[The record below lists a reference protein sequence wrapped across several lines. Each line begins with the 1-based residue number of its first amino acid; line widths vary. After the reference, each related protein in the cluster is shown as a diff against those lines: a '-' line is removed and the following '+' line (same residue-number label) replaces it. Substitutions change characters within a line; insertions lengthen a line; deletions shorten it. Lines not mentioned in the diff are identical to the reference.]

1 MIGNLVDQFVGI
13 FAPTTA
19 ARRMH
24 ARATMQQ
31 ISAFSGG
38 SATGGYKAGKLN
50 RLTKGYQPGSTSE
63 NAQPRADIARMR
75 ALSWDLYRNNPQARK
90 ICRSLESKVIGRGM
104 RLQSQ
109 ATKPDGSA
117 HVEFRTRV
125 RVLWNLVQTKLDY
138 RGVPSKGGQLF
149 SDLCKTALRACVL
162 SGESLY
168 RFRSGDRDGN
178 MPTEMIQLIH
188 ADRLVD
194 SLRVDPSALAG
205 SYFFGIELDSEE
217 RRIAYHF
224 SKYHPNDPR
233 GLATAG
239 EIVRVDASQIG
250 HLYIADDI
258 DQLRGI
264 PWFGPVLLKNQ
275 ETSDYEYSELKAA
288 AVSACV
294 VLGYRRSSGQN
305 AFGLQQPDEWD
316 LTDADGN
323 KLTAMQPGM
332 LMDLGRTGEIQ
343 GFNPMR
349 PNSNASEFINHM
361 VRSQAAGVPGTKGS
375 TLTGDYRKS
384 SFSSERSADNDIWP
398 EIEGVQDWFAA
409 NFCQPIYER
418 VVFSAVLNGW
428 FADLVSLDDFVARK
442 NDYLAAT
449 WHGPV
454 GRSINPTDD
463 AKAAR
468 LRVQNGQSSPQIEA
482 ALLGRDWQ
490 EIVRDVD
497 EYLEFCEQ
505 NDIPDSVIA
514 QTLGIDQQDQP
525 LEDPEDKE
533 TANGADPSAGKD
545 EED

>member
-1 MIGNLVDQFVGI
+1 MIGNLVDSVVGV
-13 FAPTTA
+13 FAPA
-19 ARRMH
+19 AALRRMQ
-24 ARATMQQ
+24 ARATMKQ

-38 SATGGYKAGKLN
+38 SSVGGHKAGKLN
-50 RLTKGYQPGSTSE
+50 RMTKSHQPGSTSE
-63 NAQPRADIARMR
+63 NAQPRADIVRMR

-109 ATKPDGSA
+109 ATRPDGTA

-138 RGVPSKGGQLF
+138 RGQPGQGGQLF

-168 RFRSGDRDGN
+168 RFRTGVRIGS
-178 MPTEMIQLIH
+178 MPTTKMQLIH

-194 SLRVDPSALAG
+194 TLLVDPAKIAG
-205 SYFFGIELDSEE
+205 SYFFGIELDQEE
-217 RRIAYHF
+217 RRIAYHL

-233 GLATAG
+233 GSG
-239 EIVRVDASQIG
+239 ENNVVRVEADQIG

-258 DQLRGI
+258 DQLRGV

-288 AVSACV
+288 AVAACV

-305 AFGLQQPDEWD
+305 AFGLQQPDDWD
-316 LTDADGN
+316 LTDQDGN
-323 KLTAMQPGM
+323 KMTAMQPGM

-375 TLTGDYRKS
+375 TLTGDYRNS
-384 SFSSERSADNDIWP
+384 SFSSERSADNDVWP
-398 EIEGVQDWFAA
+398 EIEGVQDWFAS
-409 NFCQPIYER
+409 NFCHPIYER

-428 FADLVSLDDFVARK
+428 FADLVNLDDFVARK
-442 NDYLAAT
+442 DDYLAAT

-497 EYLEFCEQ
+497 EYLLFCEE

-525 LEDPEDKE
+525 LEEAEDKE
-533 TANGADPSAGKD
+533 ANKE

>member
-1 MIGNLVDQFVGI
+1 MIGNLLDNLVAVFSPVR
-13 FAPTTA
+13 A

-24 ARATMQQ
+24 ARATLQQ
-31 ISAFSGG
+31 IAAYSGG
-38 SATGGYKAGKLN
+38 TSTGGYKAGKLN
-50 RLTKGYQPGSTSE
+50 SLTKGYQPGSTSE
-63 NAQPRADIARMR
+63 NAQPRNDIVRMR

-90 ICRSLESKVIGRGM
+90 VCRSLESKVIGRGM

-109 ATKPDGSA
+109 ATRPDGTA
-117 HVEFRTRV
+117 HVEFRSMV
-125 RVLWNLVQTKLDY
+125 RLLWAAVQARLDY
-138 RGVPSKGGQLF
+138 RGRPSEGGQIF
-149 SDLCKTALRACVL
+149 SDLCKTALRACML
-162 SGESLY
+162 SGETLY
-168 RFRSGDRDGN
+168 RYRVGERQGKL
-178 MPTEMIQLIH
+178 PTEQVQLVH

-194 SLRVDPSALAG
+194 ALITNQGSAIN
-205 SYFFGIELDSEE
+205 YFYGIELDDNE
-217 RRIAYHF
+217 RRVAYHI

-233 GLATAG
+233 GAPSIG
-239 EIVRVDASQIG
+239 NVIRVPTDEMG
-250 HLYIADDI
+250 HLYIAEDI
-258 DQLRGI
+258 DQLRGV
-264 PWFGPVLLKNQ
+264 PWFGPVLIKNQ

-294 VLGYRRSSGQN
+294 VLGYRRSTGQS
-305 AFGLQQPDEWD
+305 AFGVNQPDDWD

-323 KLTAMQPGM
+323 KMTAMQPGM

-349 PNSNASEFINHM
+349 PNSSASDFVNHM
-361 VRSQAAGVPGTKGS
+361 IRSQAAGVPGTKGS
-375 TLTGDYRKS
+375 TLTGDYKQS
-384 SFSSERSADNDIWP
+384 SFSSERSADNDAWP

-418 VVFSAVLNGW
+418 VVLSAVLSGW
-428 FADLVSLDDFVARK
+428 FADTLEIEDFIARK
-442 NDYLAAT
+442 GDYLAAT

-454 GRSINPTDD
+454 ARSINPTDD

-490 EIVRDVD
+490 EIVRDID
-497 EYLEFCEQ
+497 EYLKFCEE

-514 QTLGIDQQDQP
+514 QTLGIDQQDAP
-525 LEDPEDKE
+525 LEDPEDVEQTEDTGNK
-533 TANGADPSAGKD
+533 